1 VSSRTSSFR
10 TAKLIANKE
19 VGSVVVRLMMAQND
33 IVMANEGLG
42 EWTFTQDRRK
52 LVRQI
57 GGRLYYGRM
66 LMAHVYEALKIVK
79 GIQQNT
85 KLMALVDACD
95 PKTRTSFDA
104 VAAFLTTPDFKM
116 LGGIRNKTS
125 FHYDPTLTVQA
136 LEQID
141 KKFPGHV
148 STYSLGHDALDW
160 YFELGDLVSDR
171 MVVRDIFKAPEDAD
185 VRAAID
191 PILTRMHTMAKAFSD
206 FAAYFIR
213 AQLKK

>member
-10 TAKLIANKE
+10 TAKLIAHKE
-19 VGSVVVRLMMAQND
+19 VGSVVVRLMMALND
-33 IVMANEGLG
+33 IAMANEGLG
-42 EWTFTQDRRK
+42 EWTVTQDRRK
-52 LVRQI
+52 LARQN

-79 GIQQNT
+79 DIQKNT
-85 KLMALVDACD
+85 KLKAIVDACD
-95 PKTRTSFDA
+95 PKTRASFDA

-116 LGGIRNKTS
+116 LGGIRNKAS
-125 FHYDPTLTVQA
+125 FHYDHQLTVQA

-148 STYSLGHDALDW
+148 STYSLGHDPLDW

-171 MVVRDIFKAPEDAD
+171 IVVRDIFQAPEDAD
-185 VRAAID
+185 VRATID
-191 PILTRMHTMAKAFSD
+191 PILMRMHTMASAFQD
-206 FAAYFIR
+206 FATYFIR
-213 AQLKK
+213 AQSKK